1 MDTLNAA
8 RTHPAHARLAHKCPE
23 AVLDYY
29 ARQSAFSTPGRHA
42 ALFDAL
48 PSDPADIA
56 RIVQGLLIYE
66 HVTEPFYGCPIT
78 TERRAESHIR
88 PVEAI
93 VDRLLALDGQP
104 LSVARPPERRL
115 VGICRHFMLLAV
127 AIFRHHGI
135 PARGRG
141 GFGAYFN
148 PGKYEDH
155 WVCEYWKADEGRW
168 ALLDAQFD
176 AIFIRNLAIGHGIHD
191 VPRDRFL
198 TAPDAWRLCRA
209 GALDPELFGIEFSQM
224 RGLWFI
230 AGNMTRDLAT
240 LNGCEILPWDVWG
253 AQPAIDARLSN
264 DQLVFFDEVARLT
277 ANPDAN
283 FDAMRRR
290 FADDAGLALP
300 RSVFNALRQRQEQVF
315 EV

>member
-1 MDTLNAA
+1 MTAA
-8 RTHPAHARLAHKCPE
+8 HPAQTIPAHECPE

-42 ALFDAL
+42 ALFDTL
-48 PSDPADIA
+48 PSDPAGIA
-56 RIVQGLLIYE
+56 RVVQGLLIYE

-78 TERRAESHIR
+78 PERRAESHIR

-93 VDRLLALDGQP
+93 VDRLLELDGRP

-155 WVCEYWKADEGRW
+155 WVCEYWRADEGRW

-176 AIFIRNLAIGHGIHD
+176 AIFIRNLAIGHDVHD

-198 TAPDAWRLCRA
+198 AAPDAWRLCRD
-209 GALDPELFGIEFSQM
+209 GRLDPNLFGIEFERM
-224 RGLWFI
+224 RGLWFV

-253 AQPAIDARLSN
+253 AQPAIDARLS
-264 DQLVFFDEVARLT
+264 DAELAFFDGVARLT
-277 ANPDAN
+277 ADPDAN

-300 RSVFNALRQRQEQVF
+300 RSVFNASRQRQERVL